1 MFFNRITSKQA
12 AKELIRTSRPSPCMV
27 TLVYILMTAGVVNL
41 VEIVAPNP
49 FSYATFLLNQ
59 GYDPGTVFYFVFG
72 QSSALVGMFLS
83 IILSLYTLVVGF
95 GYMKYSVHLLRG
107 ESTGYGTLIEGFN
120 LVVKLILT
128 QFLTTLFITLW
139 TMLFIVPGIIAAY
152 RYSQVFYCLIDDPSI
167 GSLEA
172 IRRSKEMMKGKKMD
186 LFLLQITF
194 IGYYLLIALVAGITG
209 GILAV
214 FLPESVW
221 WLVGILSFLVS
232 FPIRIWVTPYV
243 SIVLADFH
251 NHLIGW
257 QPGGGYRQYQG
268 PELQF

>member
-1 MFFNRITSKQA
+1 MFFNRIASKQM
-12 AKELIRTSRPSPCMV
+12 AKELIRSSRPSPCMV
-27 TLVYILMTAGVVNL
+27 TLVYILITAGVVNL

-49 FSYATFLLNQ
+49 FNYATFLINQ
-59 GYDPGTVFYFVFG
+59 GYDPDTVFYFVYG
-72 QSSALVGMFLS
+72 QSSALVGVFLS
-83 IILSLYTLVVGF
+83 IILSFYTLVVGF
-95 GYMKYSVHLLRG
+95 GYMKYSVRLLRG
-107 ESTGYGTLIEGFN
+107 EAAGYGTLIEGFN
-120 LVVKLILT
+120 LVVKLLLT
-128 QFLTTLFITLW
+128 QILITLFILLW

-186 LFLLQITF
+186 FFLLQITF
-194 IGYYLLIALVAGITG
+194 IGYSLLIALVRGITG
-209 GILAV
+209 GILAI
-214 FLPESVW
+214 FLPGGAW
-221 WLVGILSFLVS
+221 WLVGILSFLAS
-232 FPIRIWVTPYV
+232 FPLQVWVIPYM

-257 QPGGGYRQYQG
+257 RPGGGYGQYQG